1 MMVSDSKY
9 NRKRRL
15 LDEERVRLKGR
26 ILQLLVEVDAPR
38 NIGATQ
44 SDVLADEFVQS
55 VDLSLRAAA
64 GDEPF

>member
-1 MMVSDSKY
+1 MLNSEKY

-15 LDEERVRLKGR
+15 SDVDRVFIKSK
-26 ILQLLVEVDAPR
+26 ILELLVEVDAPR

>member
-1 MMVSDSKY
+1 MLNSQKY

-15 LDEERVRLKGR
+15 SDVDRVFIKSK
-26 ILQLLVEVDAPR
+26 ILELLVEVDVPR

>member
-1 MMVSDSKY
+1 MNSEKY

-15 LDEERVRLKGR
+15 SDVDRVFIKSK
-26 ILQLLVEVDAPR
+26 ILELLVEVDVPR